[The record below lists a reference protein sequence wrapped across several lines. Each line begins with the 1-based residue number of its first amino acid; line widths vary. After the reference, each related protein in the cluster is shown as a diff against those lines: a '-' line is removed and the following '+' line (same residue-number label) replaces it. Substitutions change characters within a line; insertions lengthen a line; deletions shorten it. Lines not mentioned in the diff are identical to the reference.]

1 MPEEDLHLS
10 DQTRF
15 QAHQPSLRDCRIHS
29 HHSRALK
36 RTAKLKSRYA
46 AGERQPCCIQKLG

>member
-15 QAHQPSLRDCRIHS
+15 QAHQPSLRDAPIFVIPVQAVNDLPKVS
-29 HHSRALK
+29 HPSGMKTFAALIPQY
-36 RTAKLKSRYA
+36 R
-46 AGERQPCCIQKLG
+46 